1 MAKKILGLDLG
12 TNSIGWALVE
22 VDSERNPLRI
32 LGMGSR
38 IIPLTS
44 DERDQFQQGKDISK
58 NKERTNARTQRK
70 GYDRKQ
76 LKKSN
81 LKKMLSKLDIFPS
94 EDLLNLNMLML
105 WRLRS
110 AAATID
116 NEITPRQLGRILYML
131 SQKRG
136 YKSSRSEENSEN
148 KKDTEY
154 VAAVKGRYA
163 KLKETNKTLG
173 QFFYDHLK
181 EASEKS
187 TYYKV
192 KEEVYP
198 RVAYEEEFDTI
209 MRVQKGKHKFLTD
222 EVIHQLRNE
231 ILFYQRP
238 LKSQKGLVSKCD
250 LTKFEVTYKD
260 KETGKEIKTYGG
272 PKVAPKSS
280 PLFQMCK
287 IWEIVNNISF
297 KVKNEEGAKYKWSDR
312 VLSVE
317 EKKEI
322 ADYLMQNEKLTS
334 LELLKRLGLKK
345 EEVYLNKQLEKGLQG
360 NITYTALYKIT
371 GENEWL
377 KFNTSVI
384 SSDLVDKETGEIIAE
399 RLELSSDLE
408 KEPLYQLWHTIYSIK
423 DLEECK
429 NALIKR
435 FSFSEEQATKLA
447 KIDFTKQSF
456 GDKSNKAMRRILP
469 YLMKGYFYSEASEIA
484 GYKNPG
490 TITNDE
496 NEKRE
501 LLERIEL
508 LKKNS
513 LRQPVVEKI
522 LNQMINV
529 VNAIIDKYGKPDE
542 VRIELARE
550 LKQSKEERND
560 SESQNEAN
568 KKLHEEITGRLAS
581 MGLPATKKLIQ
592 KYKFIFPVRDKKI
605 KEAKVLN
612 QCIYCGRSFDLSEA
626 LTGDGFDVDHIVPQS
641 LLFDDSQTNKVLV
654 HRSCNADKNNK
665 TAYDYIASKGQ
676 TELNAYVDRIDTW
689 FKANIISYSKMQRL
703 KASHEEYLERKK
715 QKKETEADKKLWE
728 SFIDRQLRET
738 QYITRKSKEI
748 LRTVCRNV
756 HVTEG
761 TVTAKLRNLWGWD
774 DVLMN
779 LQLPKYKE
787 LGQTEVKE
795 WTSDKGNRVHKREKI
810 VNWSKRDDHRHHAI
824 DALVIACTQQGFI
837 QRINTLNASETR
849 DQMLTEVKSQSKKP
863 KANVSEAKKEAYNER
878 LSLLDSY
885 LISKK
890 PFNTIEVEQEAA
902 KILVSFKSGK
912 KAATNGVRKTGNTG
926 KKKIVQEGIIIPR
939 GALHEQ
945 FVYGK
950 IKVIENDKPLRY
962 LFDNSNTIAN
972 EEIKQLIE
980 KRIEEFDNDAK
991 SAFKSVTKSP
1001 ILYKGKPLEKA
1012 DCFKEE
1018 YVIKY
1023 KLPEIKVKD
1032 VPFIVDEKI
1041 RELVRNR
1048 LEQHNGKEKE
1058 AFKEV
1063 LWFNEKKQIPIKTV
1077 RCFTGLSAVE
1087 PVKKNEKGEDIGFAK
1102 TGNNHHVAI
1111 YKDEKGNIL
1120 QHLCTFWHAVER
1132 KKYGI
1137 PYIIEDTKVV
1147 WEDILNK
1154 ELSQSFMSKLP
1165 NDNMTLKLSMQQNEM
1180 FILGLDK
1187 DQYNLAIKENN
1198 KELLSKHLYLVWSL
1212 SDNNYWFRHHLETK
1226 NSELKNIANAKES
1239 NRYYNVRSIGALE
1252 KLNPIKIRINHLGD
1266 IIEFM
1271 DKNQF

>member
-1 MAKKILGLDLG
+1 MKYILGLDLG
-12 TNSIGWALVE
+12 VSSIGYALVE
-22 VDSERNPLRI
+22 VDDERNPLRI

-38 IIPLTS
+38 IIPLAS
-44 DERDQFQQGKDISK
+44 DERDQFQKGQAVSK
-58 NKERTNARTQRK
+58 NQDRTRSRTQRK

-81 LKKMLSKLDIFPS
+81 LKKVLNKLGIFPS
-94 EDLLNLNMLML
+94 EDLLNINMLEL
-105 WRLRS
+105 WKLRND
-110 AAATID
+110 AAVPD
-116 NEITPRQLGRILYML
+116 SDITPGELGRILYMI

-136 YKSSRSEENSEN
+136 YKSSRSEENSGD

-154 VAAVKGRYA
+154 LAAVKGRYA
-163 KLKETNKTLG
+163 KLKETDKTLG
-173 QFFYDHLK
+173 QFFYDNLK
-181 EASEKS
+181 EASEKN

-198 RVAYEEEFDTI
+198 RAAYEEEFDTI
-209 MRVQKGKHKFLTD
+209 MNVQKGKHKFLTE

-250 LTKFEVTYKD
+250 LTKFGITYKD
-260 KETGKEIKTYGG
+260 KETGKEIKTFGG
-272 PKVAPKSS
+272 PRVTPKSS

-287 IWEIVNNISF
+287 IWESVNNISF

-312 VLSVE
+312 VPSIE
-317 EKKEI
+317 EKQEI
-322 ADYLMQNEKLTS
+322 VAYLMKNKTLTS
-334 LELLKRLGLKK
+334 DKLLEKLGLKNRK
-345 EEVYLNKQLEKGLQG
+345 GDVYLNKQLLKGLQG
-360 NITYTALYKIT
+360 NLTYSDIYDVIK
-371 GENEWL
+371 ESEWL
-377 KFNTSVI
+377 RFEPPII
-384 SSDLVDKETGEIIAE
+384 SSDHEAILVDRKTGEIMLE
-399 RLELSSDLE
+399 EESLELDANLE

-429 NALIKR
+429 HALIKR
-435 FSFSEEQATKLA
+435 FGFSEEEATKLA
-447 KIDFTKQSF
+447 KIDFSKQSF
-456 GDKSNKAMRRILP
+456 GDKSNKAMRRMLP
-469 YLMKGYFYSEASEIA
+469 YLMKGYYYSEAIELA
-484 GYKNPG
+484 GYRNPG
-490 TITNDE
+490 TITKEE
-496 NEKRE
+496 NEGRE
-501 LLERIEL
+501 LIERIEL

-529 VNAIIDKYGKPDE
+529 VNAIIDKYGKLDE

-550 LKQSKEERND
+550 LKQSKEERSD

-568 KKLHEEITGRLAS
+568 KKLHEEIGGRLAA

-612 QCIYCGRSFDLSEA
+612 QCIYCGKSFDLSEA
-626 LTGDGFDVDHIVPQS
+626 LTGEGFDVDHIIPQA

-654 HRSCNADKNNK
+654 HRGCNAEKTNK

-676 TELNAYVDRIDTW
+676 NELNAYVDRIDAW
-689 FKANIISYSKMQRL
+689 FRANIISYSKMQRL
-703 KASHEEYLERKK
+703 KVSHEEYLERKK

-748 LRTVCRNV
+748 LRAVCRNV
-756 HVTEG
+756 YVTEG
-761 TVTAKLRNLWGWD
+761 NVTAKLRNLWGWD
-774 DVLMN
+774 EVLMN

-795 WTSDKGNRVHKREKI
+795 WTSDKGKRVHKREEI
-810 VNWSKRDDHRHHAI
+810 ANWSKRDDHRHHAI

-849 DQMLTEVKSQSKKP
+849 DQMLTEVKNQSENA
-863 KANVSEAKKEAYNER
+863 KALGAKKDAYNER

-926 KKKIVQEGIIIPR
+926 RKKIVQEGIIIPR

-945 FVYGK
+945 SIYGK
-950 IKVIENDKPLRY
+950 IKVIENSKSLKY
-962 LFDNSNTIAN
+962 LFENSNTIVN
-972 EEIKQLIE
+972 GEIRQLIE
-980 KRIEEFDNDAK
+980 KKLEEFENDAK
-991 SAFKSVTKSP
+991 NAYKSATKTP
-1001 ILYKGKPLEKA
+1001 ILYNGKTLEKA

-1023 KLPEIKVKD
+1023 KLQDLKVKD

-1041 RELVRNR
+1041 RDLVRKR

-1063 LWFNEKKQIPIKTV
+1063 LWFNEEKQIPIKTV

-1111 YKDEKGNIL
+1111 YEDEKGNIS

-1137 PYIIEDTKVV
+1137 PYIIEDTRMI
-1147 WEDILNK
+1147 WEDIINK
-1154 ELSQSFMSKLP
+1154 KLP
-1165 NDNMTLKLSMQQNEM
+1165 ESFIKKLPSDNLKLKFSMSQNEM
-1180 FILGLDK
+1180 FILGMDREEALH
-1187 DQYNLAIKENN
+1187 AIGQRDYKR
-1198 KELLSKHLYLVWSL
+1198 LSNYLYLVWKL
-1212 SDNNYWFRHHLETK
+1212 SNNDYNFRHHLETK
-1226 NSELKNIANAKES
+1226 NSELLSIIGAKES
-1239 NRYYNVRSIGALE
+1239 KRYYRLSMKGLLE
-1252 KLNPIKIRINHLGD
+1252 LNPIKMKINHLGY
-1266 IIEFM
+1266 IV
-1271 DKNQF
+1271 